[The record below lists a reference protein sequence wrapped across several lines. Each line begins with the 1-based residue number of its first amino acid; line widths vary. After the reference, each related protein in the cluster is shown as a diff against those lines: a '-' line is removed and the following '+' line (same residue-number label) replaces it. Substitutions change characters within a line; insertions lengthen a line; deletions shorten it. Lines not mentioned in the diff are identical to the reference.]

1 MASGHTLIRRS
12 PEMYLVGY
20 AMARSS
26 VTGGPPAWLGVRTW
40 NEAYDLFFPA
50 LGNGRPRPTFRNSL
64 KNARDSFDGYFDNGR
79 IGWRQ
84 SEKINRPPAPNRRV
98 EETRKEWDRRDEA
111 ELREVVLDL
120 IVSGALATKMEPN
133 PSPFD
138 PQDETDA
145 RRKVL
150 LEVARRQGQRGFRKS
165 LIEAYGG
172 ACAISGCAVLDVLQA
187 AHIRPYTGPHRN
199 NVTNGLLLRADLH
212 TLFDLRLIT
221 IDPEAM
227 LVEVSEQLLGS
238 PYFEFHNTPIR
249 LPADQKLHPNRKAL
263 EIMRA
268 APG

>member
-1 MASGHTLIRRS
+1 MASGQKLIRRS

-20 AMARSS
+20 AMARCSAS
-26 VTGGPPAWLGVRTW
+26 GGPPAWLGVPTW
-40 NEAYDLFFPA
+40 NAAYELFFPA
-50 LGNGRPRPTFRNSL
+50 LGDGRTERTFHNSL
-64 KNARDSFDGYFDNGR
+64 KAARDSFDGHYDNGR
-79 IGWRQ
+79 VGWRQ
-84 SEKINRPPAPNRRV
+84 SKKINRPPAPNRLV
-98 EETRKEWDRRDEA
+98 EETRKQWDERDEA
-111 ELREVVLDL
+111 ELRSAVIDL
-120 IVSGALATKMEPN
+120 MISGALAENADQN
-133 PSPFD
+133 PTPFD

-199 NVTNGLLLRADLH
+199 HVTNGLLLRADLH

-221 IDPEAM
+221 IDPESM
-227 LVEVSEQLLGS
+227 KVEVSEQLLGS
-238 PYFEFHNTPIR
+238 PYGEFHNKLIR
-249 LPADQKLHPNRKAL
+249 LPADPKRHPNRKAL

-268 APG
+268 ASD